1 VKTMPSPAG
10 WGVEQEEGYLPPFPK
25 GNARRARGG
34 RRRSHVRASVTLA
47 AATVA
52 TMLVAG
58 CTAPRPDE
66 RTVVV
71 LAAASTIDAFEAAAA
86 DFTADTGVEVRISF
100 GPSSTLARQI
110 AEGAPAEIFLSASG
124 PWADHVEERVAVSR
138 REALAGNRLVVV
150 APAAGGGGD
159 GGEATVAEALA
170 AGRVRRLA
178 IADPQSVP
186 AGIYAR
192 QALERLG
199 LWQEVSDRLIPTVD
213 VRAALT
219 LAVEREADAAVVYA
233 SDAASSDE
241 VRIVAAFDP
250 GLHQPIEY
258 PLLLLGGAGPPA
270 QQMFEFLV
278 TERGRSHF
286 LARGFTAPPR

>member
-1 VKTMPSPAG
+1 
-10 WGVEQEEGYLPPFPK
+10 
-25 GNARRARGG
+25 
-34 RRRSHVRASVTLA
+34 
-47 AATVA
+47 
-52 TMLVAG
+52 MLVAG

>member
-1 VKTMPSPAG
+1 VIVG
-10 WGVEQEEGYLPPFPK
+10 
-25 GNARRARGG
+25 
-34 RRRSHVRASVTLA
+34 
-47 AATVA
+47 
-52 TMLVAG
+52 
-58 CTAPRPDE
+58 
-66 RTVVV
+66 
-71 LAAASTIDAFEAAAA
+71 
-86 DFTADTGVEVRISF
+86 
-100 GPSSTLARQI
+100 
-110 AEGAPAEIFLSASG
+110 
-124 PWADHVEERVAVSR
+124 
-138 REALAGNRLVVV
+138 
-150 APAAGGGGD
+150 PAAGGGGGD
-159 GGEATVAEALA
+159 GSEATVAEALA

-219 LAVEREADAAVVYA
+219 LAVDREADAAIVYA

-241 VRIVAAFDP
+241 VSIVAAFDP

-270 QQMFEFLV
+270 QRLFEFLV

>member
-1 VKTMPSPAG
+1 MKTMPSPAG
-10 WGVEQEEGYLPPFPK
+10 WGVEQKVGYLPPFPK
-25 GNARRARGG
+25 GNARRACGG
-34 RRRSHVRASVTLA
+34 WRRSRVRFSVTLA
-47 AATVA
+47 AAAVA
-52 TMLVAG
+52 TMLAAA
-58 CTAPRPDE
+58 CTAPRLDE
-66 RTVVV
+66 RAVVV
-71 LAAASTIDAFEAAAA
+71 LAATSTIDALEAAAA
-86 DFTADTGVEVRISF
+86 DFTAATGIEVRVSF

-199 LWQEVSDRLIPTVD
+199 L
-213 VRAALT
+213 
-219 LAVEREADAAVVYA
+219 
-233 SDAASSDE
+233 
-241 VRIVAAFDP
+241 
-250 GLHQPIEY
+250 
-258 PLLLLGGAGPPA
+258 
-270 QQMFEFLV
+270 
-278 TERGRSHF
+278 
-286 LARGFTAPPR
+286 

>member
-1 VKTMPSPAG
+1 MLAG
-10 WGVEQEEGYLPPFPK
+10 LECILRHQVAVDAP
-25 GNARRARGG
+25 
-34 RRRSHVRASVTLA
+34 VRASVTLA
-47 AATVA
+47 AAAVA
-52 TMLVAG
+52 TMLAAA

-66 RTVVV
+66 RGVVV
-71 LAAASTIDAFEAAAA
+71 LAAASTIDALEAAAA
-86 DFTADTGVEVRISF
+86 DFTAGTGVEVRISF
-100 GPSSTLARQI
+100 GPSSTLARQV
-110 AEGAPAEIFLSASG
+110 AEGAPADLFLSASS

-150 APAAGGGGD
+150 VPVSSGGGGGD
-159 GGEATVAEALA
+159 GGDGGGGGRRGDGAGGSETTIAEALA

-199 LWQEVSDRLIPTVD
+199 LWQEVSDRLLPTVD

-219 LAVEREADAAVVYA
+219 LAVEREADAAIVYA
-233 SDAASSDE
+233 SDAASSDA
-241 VRIVAAFDP
+241 VRIVAAFAP

-270 QQMFEFLV
+270 QRLFEFLV
-278 TERGRSHF
+278 TERGLSHF